1 MISEFKRFIFSFM
14 RLYSLDDMQ
23 YNDINHKVKRGS
35 LWFSTKLLNSSSKK
49 NQHLEFSEKRLNPSS
64 KVIVVLEGKIFLESI
79 VAPIEAGQ
87 YLIIR
92 ESSNLRTVYAIEN
105 SKVLLIS
112 SDSEVINV
120 FGQADIFDENKHRF
134 SQGRFISECI
144 NSGKKIPFTEMSVIL
159 EILKVHDPLMGDEFN
174 RYFDFFLNVF
184 DHLPLEPTKL
194 SKSYCARMSAQWV
207 YQSEDTIKAINDV
220 VLFLQKAYQDIFM
233 PTYSETLIRNVVYWI
248 LIHSNEKKTVQ
259 YLAKKLYLN
268 RTYLS
273 EQFIKITGM
282 PLSQYILK
290 VKLYGAMILLID
302 KNLSNADIIEIL
314 GYKDESHFSKNFK
327 AFSGLSP
334 SEFSKKYR
342 PIAIVMNQQN
352 S

>member
-1 MISEFKRFIFSFM
+1 MG
-14 RLYSLDDMQ
+14 Q
-23 YNDINHKVKRGS
+23 YEIVE
-35 LWFSTKLLNSSSKK
+35 LVVKK

-64 KVIVVLEGKIFLESI
+64 KVIVVLEGKVFLESD
-79 VAPIEAGQ
+79 VASIEAGH
-87 YLIIR
+87 YFILK
-92 ESSNLRTVYAIEN
+92 EDSTVKRVRAVEN

-112 SDSEVINV
+112 SASRAKPMSNHIET
-120 FGQADIFDENKHRF
+120 FEGNKHSF
-134 SQGRFISECI
+134 SQVRFISECI
-144 NSGKKIPFTEMSVIL
+144 YDGKTIPFTVVSMIL
-159 EILKVHDPLMGDEFN
+159 EILNVHDPLMGDEFN
-174 RYFDFFLNVF
+174 RYFDFFLSVF
-184 DHLPLEPTKL
+184 DHLSLEPTKL

-207 YQSEDTIKAINDV
+207 FQSEDALKAIHDV
-220 VLFLQKAYQDIFM
+220 ILFVQKVYQDVFM
-233 PTYSETLIRNVVYWI
+233 PTFSEPLIRNVVYWI
-248 LIHSNEKKTVQ
+248 LISSNEKKTVQ
-259 YLAKKLYLN
+259 YLAEKLYLN

-327 AFSGLSP
+327 AFTGLSP

-342 PIAIVMNQQN
+342 PFAIVMNRQN